1 MEGVT
6 IKLEED
12 TVSNVVGSSDTQPRP
27 IEGLHEAGPPPFLV
41 KTFEMVEDSETDPI
55 VSWSAGRNSFV
66 VWDSH
71 KFSGLLLPK
80 YFKHNNFSSFIRQL
94 NTYGFRKVDPD
105 RWEFANEA
113 FLGGQK
119 HLLKNIK
126 RRRHVSHNPTQQGS
140 QGPCVELGQFGLES
154 ELEILKRD
162 RNLLMSEIAKLRSHQ
177 QRSRDQIAAVEQRL
191 RNTERKQQQMLNFL
205 ARALNNPSFV
215 QNLMRRGEVKGVEMR
230 RKRRLTASPST
241 ENLQVSE
248 DGHDRYQLALRNNIR
263 LVRSQPVTHRL
274 IRIRQQEVAT
284 LLAQEDQFEGVESQ
298 MEAIFRSSSSDVSDP
313 SWSSAGPPSNLES
326 VNETTIWEELITEDM
341 LKGEAPDEEDVL
353 AAVKEPEFDVEV
365 EDLVVSDDS
374 TGWNEHLSELMDQ
387 MGYLGSSP

>member
-241 ENLQVSE
+241 ENLQ
-248 DGHDRYQLALRNNIR
+248 
-263 LVRSQPVTHRL
+263 
-274 IRIRQQEVAT
+274 EVAT